1 MTTLVRTTL
10 MDVAKIVSDAQGGSQ
25 LLLQPSP
32 LLHLKLL
39 LKEVAPKMADTGVR
53 PGLQACPSRF
63 RVNRRRWFWRS
74 VTGCQSS
81 CFFLS

>member
-1 MTTLVRTTL
+1 

-63 RVNRRRWFWRS
+63 TVNRRRWLALGHR
-74 VTGCQSS
+74 VLVQL
-81 CFFLS
+81 FLSVRNTSR